1 MYSMGQNHSRN
12 ASEIKLGYNEHF
24 ENMKIVLEATHRQNV
39 VRTKFETFDSNNDQ
53 KNSSG
58 ITLLKNSSL
67 TLRQAYFDF
76 YPVENVTLSAGRQT
90 NVWGQLDIFSPV
102 DFLLPIDVNPTGFS
116 LIKADNRM
124 PQATIKLL
132 YYPVSNIELSGYF
145 FPQYE
150 ESDLFKT
157 IDFEDSYRLFNEE
170 KYYTKKILPSG
181 NKQSSSAARVTWYL
195 ESMTA
200 ALTYYEGFNNVFPVF
215 RQKYIGQDN
224 FGDYRFQNEY
234 GYYKKRGYGAEVSFP
249 MGDMTLKAE
258 AAVADDYAFITP
270 SELEVPSMIDAIN
283 KYNNG
288 YDTIP
293 IYQAFFAV
301 GIDADFDHWFYNFY
315 LMNITYFKNPSMD
328 GFGISMSHCM
338 AIISSCN
345 FLFFQPLTWG
355 VI

>member
-1 MYSMGQNHSRN
+1 MYQYINHRFPITGMN
-12 ASEIKLGYNEHF
+12 IFMVRFQVCIRWVKTTPEIASEIKLGYNEHF

-90 NVWGQLDIFSPV
+90 NVCGQLDIFSPV
-102 DFLLPIDVNPTGFS
+102 DFLVPIDVNPTGFS

-145 FPQYE
+145 FRNNE

-170 KYYTKKILPSG
+170 NITIKKILPSG
-181 NKQSSSAARVTWYL
+181 NKQRLPAARVTWYS

-288 YDTIP
+288 YDTDDSNLSS
-293 IYQAFFAV
+293 FFC
-301 GIDADFDHWFYNFY
+301 GWYR
-315 LMNITYFKNPSMD
+315 
-328 GFGISMSHCM
+328 C
-338 AIISSCN
+338 
-345 FLFFQPLTWG
+345 
-355 VI
+355 